1 MKPNIL
7 RLLVVTLACTCAA
20 MLISSARAQKSA
32 PRATLNREFAASLSS
47 LGMAVP
53 EQTPAPPTAP
63 AAQEKTVDQTR
74 KNIKVLTG
82 LPDSQL
88 IPVMNFFAASLGVRC
103 NHCHVNK
110 NGQWDYPADDKEEK
124 QTARVMI
131 KMVLDINKTTFRGNT
146 EVGCYT
152 CHRGRTSPIGFP
164 SLPLPLPTPRPRPPA
179 TPAPGQAAAT
189 PAPTPAGPTADQIL
203 AKYLDALGGLAA
215 IDKLKTVVMK
225 GTYTGAN
232 GEALSYEI
240 YMTAPD
246 KFDII
251 VTTQQGTIERGFD
264 GKVGWEK
271 EPRGVTELAAGVLAG
286 LKEKFLFY
294 SNIKLKEQFTQLR
307 VGRRDKIGDR
317 DVVVLNGRT
326 ADNRRE
332 QLYFDA
338 QTGLLLRRIRYMPT
352 MIGVIPEQTDFDD
365 YRDVEGIKF
374 PFTVKVAAVEVGNP
388 IATRKYTE
396 IKPNAPV
403 DDSKFKMPAAPAKPA
418 SP

>member
-1 MKPNIL
+1 MKLNIL
-7 RLLVVTLACTCAA
+7 RLLVITLASACTV

-32 PRATLNREFAASLSS
+32 TFNREFAASLSS

-53 EQTPAPPTAP
+53 SQTPAAPTN
-63 AAQEKTVDQTR
+63 AASQEKTVEQVR
-74 KNIKVLTG
+74 KNIKMLNG

-88 IPVMNFFAASLGVRC
+88 IPAMNYMAASLGVRC
-103 NHCHVNK
+103 NYCHVN
-110 NGQWDYPADDKEEK
+110 NSGQWDYPSDDKEEK
-124 QTARVMI
+124 LTARRMI
-131 KMVLDINKTTFRGNT
+131 KMVLDINKATFNGNT
-146 EVGCYT
+146 EVSCYT
-152 CHRGRTSPIGFP
+152 CHRGRTSPGTM
-164 SLPLPLPTPRPRPPA
+164 PLPLALPSPRPQPPA
-179 TPAPGQAAAT
+179 ASAPGQATAT

-203 AKYLDALGGLAA
+203 AKYLDALGGQAA
-215 IDKLKTVVMK
+215 IDKLKTLVMK

-240 YMTAPD
+240 SMAAPD
-246 KFDII
+246 KFDIM

-271 EPRGVTELAAGVLAG
+271 GPRGVTELAAGVLAG

-294 SNIKLKEQFTQLR
+294 SNIKLKEQFTQMR
-307 VGRRDKIGDR
+307 VGRRDKIGDHE
-317 DVVVLNGRT
+317 VISIGGRT

-338 QTGLLLRRIRYMPT
+338 QSGLLLRRIRYLPT
-352 MIGVIPEQTDFDD
+352 MIGVIPEQMDFDD
-365 YRDVEGIKF
+365 YRDVEGVKF

-388 IATRKYTE
+388 IATRSYTE
-396 IKPNAPV
+396 IKVNVAI
-403 DDSKFKMPAAPAKPA
+403 DDSKFKMPAATKPA